1 MISNLADRPPISYL
15 NFTHHYM
22 KLDEE
27 EGTTIRMSLKDK
39 NGYVRRVD
47 DIIWMIHIPNV
58 KFKAQIIG
66 IEKKRIED
74 IPLFLLKKDVAPFQ
88 CNCHEDFIQLVQSFY
103 KWQTITK
110 DTQMYIIYW
119 RRIE

>member
-1 MISNLADRPPISYL
+1 MSDMANRPPISYL
-15 NFTHHYM
+15 NFTHHYK
-22 KLDEE
+22 KLDED

-47 DIIWMIHIPNV
+47 DIIWMVHQPNIR
-58 KFKAQIIG
+58 FKAVITG
-66 IEKKRIED
+66 IEKKKIKD
-74 IPLFLLKKDVAPFQ
+74 IPLFLLKKDVTPFQ
-88 CNCHEDFIQLVQSFY
+88 CNGHEDFIALVQTFY
-103 KWQTITK
+103 QWQKITE

>member
-1 MISNLADRPPISYL
+1 
-15 NFTHHYM
+15 
-22 KLDEE
+22 
-27 EGTTIRMSLKDK
+27 MSLKDK

-74 IPLFLLKKDVAPFQ
+74 IPL
-88 CNCHEDFIQLVQSFY
+88 SF
-103 KWQTITK
+103 
-110 DTQMYIIYW
+110 
-119 RRIE
+119 